1 MEHESASHIDEVRLS
16 VEISTPVREV
26 FAVLLLVV
34 LLASLD
40 QTVVS
45 TALPTIAG
53 DFGELARLPWIITAY
68 LLTTTLVGPIYGK
81 LGDLFGR
88 KTVLQAAIALFLL
101 GSALCGLSRNL
112 EQLIVFRALQGLGG
126 GGLLVTVT
134 AAIGDLFSPR
144 ERGRYQGY
152 FGAVFAVSTVI
163 GPLVGGFFVQ
173 HLSWRWI
180 FYINLPLGLVSLAVI
195 GRKLPYH
202 HPLGKA
208 AIDYAGAL
216 FLAVSLI
223 AIVLICS
230 IGIGKLWLGW
240 TIGLAIVA
248 AISLGLF
255 VLIEANTHEAIL
267 PLALFRNRVFTT
279 VCAISLIIGLALFGA
294 ITLMPIYL
302 QVVSGSSPQT
312 AGLQLTPMMG
322 GVLITSIGSGQAISR
337 IGRYKPFPIIGTAI
351 MTIALQRIS
360 TLGVDTPVWLAS
372 GYMLLLGLGV
382 GMVMQVLVLVAQN
395 AVPYRYLGVATS
407 GATLFRSIGAT
418 IGVAIFGGLFAYST
432 QANLARLL
440 PAGVPAL
447 PAAAPS
453 AIALAP
459 PAVRMAYQS
468 SIALALHPVFHIATA
483 LAALACALTF
493 LLSEVRLR
501 NSND

>member
-1 MEHESASHIDEVRLS
+1 MEHESTSHIDAVRLP
-16 VEISTPVREV
+16 VEISTPVRKV

-88 KTVLQAAIALFLL
+88 KTVLQAAIMLFLL
-101 GSALCGLSRNL
+101 GSALCGLSGNL

-180 FYINLPLGLVSLAVI
+180 FYINLPLGLMSFAVI
-195 GRKLPYH
+195 GRKLAYH
-202 HPLGKA
+202 HPIGKA
-208 AIDYAGAL
+208 AIDYGGAL
-216 FLAVSLI
+216 FLATSLT

-230 IGIGKLWLGW
+230 IGIGKLSLGW

-255 VLIEANTHEAIL
+255 LLIEANTHEAIL
-267 PLALFRNRVFTT
+267 PLPLFRNRVFST

-294 ITLMPIYL
+294 MTLMPIYL

-382 GMVMQVLVLVAQN
+382 GMVIQVLVLAAQN